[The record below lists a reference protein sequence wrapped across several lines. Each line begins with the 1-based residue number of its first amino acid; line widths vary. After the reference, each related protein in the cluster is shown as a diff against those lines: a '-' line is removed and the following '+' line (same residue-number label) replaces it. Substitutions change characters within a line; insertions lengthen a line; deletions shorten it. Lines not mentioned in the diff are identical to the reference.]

1 MAAPRILL
9 VDDEREVS
17 RMLRSSI
24 ELSGWECVVVDSPS
38 GEDALRELGRGPV
51 DLLVADVRLPGIS
64 GIELG
69 EKVRQLNPRAKTI
82 LITGDPT
89 DEVRESAEKLG
100 VVALLQKPIGTSFF
114 LEAVASALRQTGEL
128 PGRTEVP
135 NVTRAKIREL
145 LETLL
150 EELSISMAFVIDDF
164 GRTVALSG
172 EAPELKVDVAI
183 PSLMAASD
191 AGLKVSSLMGA
202 LLPANLLYVEGN
214 ESNIYLFNVGAF
226 YTLALVHSRER
237 MDELP
242 KIVAAGRHTADEL
255 LDLLSSIGIVRTS
268 EAEQDVLEERRL
280 KSPFG
285 EWKVIMPNDKKDEE
299 PAELEEVANTVE
311 KKDADDFWEEAVSDT
326 PKSKESDS
334 DILTYDEALDQGLL
348 PDDD

>member
-1 MAAPRILL
+1 
-9 VDDEREVS
+9 
-17 RMLRSSI
+17 
-24 ELSGWECVVVDSPS
+24 
-38 GEDALRELGRGPV
+38 
-51 DLLVADVRLPGIS
+51 
-64 GIELG
+64 
-69 EKVRQLNPRAKTI
+69 
-82 LITGDPT
+82 
-89 DEVRESAEKLG
+89 
-100 VVALLQKPIGTSFF
+100 
-114 LEAVASALRQTGEL
+114 
-128 PGRTEVP
+128 
-135 NVTRAKIREL
+135 
-145 LETLL
+145 
-150 EELSISMAFVIDDF
+150 
-164 GRTVALSG
+164 
-172 EAPELKVDVAI
+172 
-183 PSLMAASD
+183 
-191 AGLKVSSLMGA
+191 
-202 LLPANLLYVEGN
+202 
-214 ESNIYLFNVGAF
+214 
-226 YTLALVHSRER
+226 